1 MALDHKYF
9 SFSFMILLLV
19 IPMVLVAQDAP
30 AKSGGVRPWL
40 GVYLGDY
47 ESEDAKAAY
56 RHGALVQE
64 VIKDSPA
71 DKAGIKEED
80 VILKM
85 EDQMVRD
92 ADDVIR
98 DLAKMKPGD
107 EVTFQVLRDGVEKA
121 LKARLGDYQEDKTT
135 AARERRS
142 RSEKT
147 LKVKLPEK
155 FIFSLGTSRL
165 GVRIQEMDED
175 LAGYFNLKAGEGV
188 LITEVEEE
196 SPAEKAGFKAGDV
209 ITRVNGN
216 KTGTPNELREQI
228 RDVEKGKTA
237 AITYLRK
244 GAANTVNVEL
254 DESDTYY
261 LPMGPLD
268 NLPRVYDDAIRSHMD
283 KMREEMERSRDKD
296 HRYYWDDQSR
306 ERATESLRESLQ
318 DDMRDL
324 KKELDHLKEEMG
336 RLKQEL
342 RQEFE
347 KNH

>member
-1 MALDHKYF
+1 
-9 SFSFMILLLV
+9 MILLLV
-19 IPMVLVAQDAP
+19 IPMVMMARDSSE
-30 AKSGGVRPWL
+30 KINGGRPWL
-40 GVYLGDY
+40 GVYLGDF
-47 ESEDAKAAY
+47 ESDNAKAAHRY
-56 RHGALVQE
+56 GALVQE

-71 DKAGIKEED
+71 EKAGIKEED

-85 EDQMVRD
+85 QDQMVRD

-107 EVTFQVLRDGVEKA
+107 EVTFQVLRDGVEKS
-121 LKARLGDYQEDKTT
+121 LKARLGLHQEDKPA

-142 RSEKT
+142 RNEKT

-155 FIFSLGTSRL
+155 FIFSSGTSRL
-165 GVRIQEMDED
+165 GVRIQEMDDD

-188 LITEVEEE
+188 LITEVEED

-209 ITRVNGN
+209 ITRVSGK
-216 KTGTPNELREQI
+216 KTGTPDELREQI

-254 DESDTYY
+254 DESDTYF
-261 LPMGPLD
+261 LPMGPLE
-268 NLPRVYDDAIRSHMD
+268 NLPRIYDDAIRSHMD
-283 KMREEMERSRDKD
+283 KMREEMEKSRDKD
-296 HRYYWDDQSR
+296 QRYYWDDQSR
-306 ERATESLRESLQ
+306 QRSKDSLRESLK
-318 DDMRDL
+318 DEMRDL
-324 KKELDHLKEEMG
+324 KNELDHLKEEMG
-336 RLKQEL
+336 KLKQEL

-347 KNH
+347 KSH